1 MFFFSPFLVEDFSA
15 LSEFFCLRLL
25 FRVPR
30 SRNPSIRFALT
41 HPCATGQYR
50 LVLYTA
56 ICSAL
61 VRFYVFHTRNTWRR
75 GKKNTWETFNE
86 SATSIMTMCSTAA
99 AIVGA
104 TFDLAAISVEGAA
117 ILELAQDPYTL
128 RSTLRQWSHANR
140 TDGTNKATSETQ
152 VMCVVWLAQVQIHGD
167 G

>member
-1 MFFFSPFLVEDFSA
+1 MFFSPFFSGRPFRPLGIFVSA
-15 LSEFFCLRLL
+15 YIFF
-25 FRVPR
+25 FSI

-61 VRFYVFHTRNTWRR
+61 VRFFFFFYVYFITQREYEKTLE
-75 GKKNTWETFNE
+75 KTFNE

-104 TFDLAAISVEGAA
+104 TSGLAGISVEGLGAPRVGA
-117 ILELAQDPYTL
+117 PSQKRYL
-128 RSTLRQWSHANR
+128 RY
-140 TDGTNKATSETQ
+140 
-152 VMCVVWLAQVQIHGD
+152 
-167 G
+167 